1 MGFFVVLQKME
12 PRRTERRFSVRSYV
26 PADRDRVIQLFVKGV
41 QENIE
46 TAPPDVR
53 RVIEDSE
60 RKFVEW
66 SLNDD
71 LADIDAAYMA
81 CTTSPRSHFWVL
93 VECIEGEQGKQ
104 QVIQG
109 MVGLYRV
116 DDDYATVRRLSIAS
130 AARRQGLARRLL
142 DHIIDYASKEGF
154 RRVILSTGQYLSAS
168 NALYTTYG
176 FIKTKEEPDE
186 GGTMENHYEYHLVP
200 LA

>member
-104 QVIQG
+104 EVI
-109 MVGLYRV
+109 
-116 DDDYATVRRLSIAS
+116 
-130 AARRQGLARRLL
+130 QGLARRLL